1 MGFSPFLVGENL
13 PESGNRKTL
22 QEKLLHRVPDS
33 ARLVLAKLFYTEF
46 NFSKARFGGFSFF

>member
-1 MGFSPFLVGENL
+1 MGENL